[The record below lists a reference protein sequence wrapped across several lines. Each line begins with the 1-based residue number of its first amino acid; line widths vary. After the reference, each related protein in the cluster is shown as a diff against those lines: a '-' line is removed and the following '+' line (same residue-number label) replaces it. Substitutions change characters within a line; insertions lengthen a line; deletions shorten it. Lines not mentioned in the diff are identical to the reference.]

1 MFAADM
7 DDIPIKTILQLWRV
21 EAMKTQNQCLIL
33 STVFLLAFVWNVLC
47 LFGFLPLKF
56 YILSLVVVVLG
67 NFLNI
72 MIACRTTEQESHK
85 NNKKNIPVFVMFLC
99 IAVAWLTTLIA
110 CIVYPR

>member
-1 MFAADM
+1 
-7 DDIPIKTILQLWRV
+7 
-21 EAMKTQNQCLIL
+21 MKTQNQCLIL

-72 MIACRTTEQESHK
+72 MIACRTTEQESH
-85 NNKKNIPVFVMFLC
+85 NKKNIPVFVMFLC